1 MAKKL
6 LGVLTALAAVAIAG
20 VALAEVPAA
29 CTGITFTRNLAQGMS
44 GADVKCLQA
53 LLNQDPATKVAETG
67 PGSPGYET
75 TYFGPLTK
83 AAVVKFQE
91 KYAADILTPLGLTAG
106 TGYVGPLTRAKLNS
120 LLTAAPAPTPTP
132 TPTPTPAPTGEE
144 GTLKAEDVPLP
155 AAVTLYEGDTN
166 VGVMAFKLSAKGSA
180 VTVQRID
187 VVFTSRPYGCLTY
200 VSLYDGANP
209 IVGREA
215 TKDNF
220 TYSDGKWTMRFSGL
234 SLVVPKDGSKT
245 ITVKVS
251 AAPMYPSGCTT
262 TNSVYVPVEG
272 VRGVDGIGINVYAPK
287 DTALLGKSF
296 TYAPI
301 QQGTVSA
308 SLSATTPA
316 EGVAIIDTK
325 TRTEVELAK
334 FDLKA
339 SNSDVTIDTVNVSL
353 TGKEYLVALRLYD
366 GTDLIAEKSAADT
379 VIFDDLLVSIA
390 KDTTKTL
397 TVKGLA
403 EVSNSIKVGDVAVT
417 LTSVSG
423 TDVNENPVSWD
434 VNISANTIHLYT
446 VAPIISN
453 ITASA
458 EAKDLNNSGGPEAIV
473 GKITFSVTAKGGD
486 VWISTSTKDL
496 AVQAIKSDGA
506 TSPVSES
513 DVVLTTSATAGK
525 WGYKVPKD
533 QTISFTVDAT
543 KSFTSS
549 SDSGYWKLAITQ
561 LVWNVDDASTT
572 AQTWTGWAVK
582 DLVTGYVYLTGQ

>member
-1 MAKKL
+1 MTKKL

-67 PGSPGYET
+67 PGSPGNET

-215 TKDNF
+215 TKENF

-251 AAPMYPSGCTT
+251 AAPMYPSGCSGS
-262 TNSVYVPVEG
+262 NSVYVPVEG

-287 DTALLGKSF
+287 DTALVGKSF
-296 TYAPI
+296 TYATI
-301 QQGTVSA
+301 QPGAVSA

-339 SNSDVTIDTVNVSL
+339 SNSDVTIDTVKVSL
-353 TGKEYLVALRLYD
+353 IGKEYLVALRLYD

-379 VIFDDLLVSIA
+379 VTFDDLLVSIA

-403 EVSNSIKVGDVAVT
+403 EVSTSTYVGNVAVT

-423 TDVNENPVSWD
+423 TDVNENSVPWD
-434 VNISANTIHLYT
+434 GNISANTIHLYT

-458 EAKDLNNSGGPEAIV
+458 EAKDLDNSGGPEAIV
-473 GKITFSVTAKGGD
+473 GKITFSVTARGGD
-486 VWISTSTKDL
+486 VWISTSPSDL
-496 AVQAIKSDGA
+496 AVKAVPSSG
-506 TSPVSES
+506 TSQNVSA
-513 DVVLTTSATAGK
+513 VVLTTSATAGT

-543 KSFTSS
+543 HSPGS
-549 SDSGYWKLAITQ
+549 SGYWKLAITK
-561 LVWNVDDASTT
+561 LVWDVDDDASTN

-582 DLVTGYVYLTGQ
+582 DLVTGYVYLVGQ

>member
-251 AAPMYPSGCTT
+251 AAPMYPSGCSGS
-262 TNSVYVPVEG
+262 NSVYVPVEG

-287 DTALLGKSF
+287 DTALVGKSF
-296 TYAPI
+296 TYATI
-301 QQGTVSA
+301 QPGAVSA

-353 TGKEYLVALRLYD
+353 IGKQYLVALRLYD

-379 VIFDDLLVSIA
+379 VTFDDLLVSIA

-403 EVSNSIKVGDVAVT
+403 EVSTSTYVGDVAVT

-434 VNISANTIHLYT
+434 GNISANTIHLYT

-458 EAKDLNNSGGPEAIV
+458 EAKDLNNTGGPETIV

-486 VWISTSTKDL
+486 VWISTSTDDL
-496 AVQAIKSDGA
+496 AVQAIKSDGLSA
-506 TSPVSES
+506 TSVSA
-513 DVVLTTSATAGK
+513 VVLTTSATAGK

-543 KSFTSS
+543 KS
-549 SDSGYWKLAITQ
+549 L
-561 LVWNVDDASTT
+561 LH
-572 AQTWTGWAVK
+572 
-582 DLVTGYVYLTGQ
+582 LVTGNLLLHSLYGM

>member
-1 MAKKL
+1 
-6 LGVLTALAAVAIAG
+6 
-20 VALAEVPAA
+20 
-29 CTGITFTRNLAQGMS
+29 MS

-53 LLNQDPATKVAETG
+53 LLNQDPATQVAASG

-251 AAPMYPSGCTT
+251 AAPMYPSGCSGS
-262 TNSVYVPVEG
+262 NSVYVPVEG

-296 TYAPI
+296 TYATI
-301 QQGTVSA
+301 QPGAVSA

-339 SNSDVTIDTVNVSL
+339 SNSDITIDTVKVSL
-353 TGKEYLVALRLYD
+353 TGKQYLVALRLYD

-379 VIFDDLLVSIA
+379 VTFDDLLVSIA

-403 EVSNSIKVGDVAVT
+403 EVSTSTKVGDVAVT

-434 VNISANTIHLYT
+434 VTISASTIHLYT

-458 EAKDLNNSGGPEAIV
+458 EAKDLNNTGGPETIV

-486 VWISTSTKDL
+486 VWISTEPSDL
-496 AVQAIKSDGA
+496 AVKAVPSSGTFQD
-506 TSPVSES
+506 VSA
-513 DVVLTTSATAGK
+513 VVLTTSATAGT

-561 LVWNVDDASTT
+561 LVWDVDDDASTN